1 MSRHIQTVNQP
12 DRVSWNSTSDSNSAN
27 NAASNTFNVQLN
39 TPLLEVEEVQLLRA
53 TVPQVGSPIPSYQL
67 VFWYYELVAAG
78 DVPNDANLFCIR
90 LNPYGYA
97 QVPNNY
103 NTAANYVAA
112 PSITALTG
120 GLTELTSLLNQASNT
135 GGDDVRLNG
144 YWAANK
150 ISWTTQNGQITFKGN
165 TVSRWYCPAG
175 FNDPLV
181 IAASN
186 YTATNRSPSSKFYP
200 VYYSAYITDPTYY
213 KLPFVKGYSMNQ
225 RLGYAMSG
233 TARGAFSNTADPGGQ
248 GNYFQLAYAN
258 SFNIVY
264 PTATTVPADT
274 PPNISGSSIVSIYAS
289 FSGYGGAST
298 QGNKLN
304 LLGVVPLSVL
314 NGYNNFTGV
323 GLKAPLYKVIP
334 DVYSMDIDLR
344 DENDQPFN
352 IPDSSNLNLEIGFK
366 YKNVNKPLP
375 RLSMY

>member
-1 MSRHIQTVNQP
+1 V
-12 DRVSWNSTSDSNSAN
+12 SDSSNVG
-27 NAASNTFNVQLN
+27 NASSNTFLVQLN

-53 TVPQVGSPIPSYQL
+53 TIPQVGAPIPNYQL

-103 NTAANYVAA
+103 NTAASYLASPA
-112 PSITALTG
+112 ITNLTG
-120 GLTELTSLLNQASNT
+120 GLTELTSLLNTASST

-144 YWAANK
+144 YWGANK

-165 TVSRWYCPAG
+165 TASRWYCPAG

-186 YTATNRSPSSKFYP
+186 YTATNRSPSNKFYP
-200 VYYSAYITDPTYY
+200 VYFSGYITDPTYF
-213 KLPFVKGYSMNQ
+213 KLPFVKGYSLNQ

-233 TARGAFSNTADPGGQ
+233 TARGVFSNTADPGGQ
-248 GNYFQLAYAN
+248 ANYFQLAYAN

-264 PTATTVPADT
+264 PTSTTVPADT
-274 PPNISGSSIVSIYAS
+274 APNLGGSSIVSIYAS

-304 LLGVVPLSVL
+304 LLGVIPLSAV
-314 NGYNNFTGV
+314 NSYNSFTGV
-323 GLKAPLYKVIP
+323 GLKAPLYKVIS
-334 DVYSMDIDLR
+334 DIYAMDIDLR
-344 DENDQPFN
+344 DENDQPFLV
-352 IPDSSNLNLEIGFK
+352 PDSTNVNLEIGFK
-366 YKNVNKPLP
+366 YRTVIKPLP
-375 RLSMY
+375 QLPNY